1 MDSTFVYVSYEEL
14 MDVHGGT
21 NWKTVGATASMIG
34 GGIGLGLT
42 PFACVVGGGG
52 AGSAIFALSCKAM
65 DYGTDYFMKKR

>member
-1 MDSTFVYVSYEEL
+1 MDSTFVYVSNEEL

-42 PFACVVGGGG
+42 PFACVVG
-52 AGSAIFALSCKAM
+52 LWN
-65 DYGTDYFMKKR
+65 